1 MTTLTTTEHGLDLD
15 ESFAEPAAEDV
26 LQDTAEALRARGHTV
41 LVVDD
46 PAAAK
51 AAVLDLLPPDRNV
64 FTMSSVT
71 LQATGLEE
79 EINTSGRYDAIR
91 PRIYAM
97 DFPAQQD
104 DIRRLGAAADV
115 VIGSVH
121 AVTAD
126 GTMVTTS
133 STGSQ
138 LALYAFGAGHVV
150 HVVGAQKLVP
160 GPRHRH
166 APAAALQLAAGG
178 RALPRRARP
187 AQHHRQDPHHRAR
200 AHPGTQH
207 DRPAPRRRGL
217 LRRRT

>member
-1 MTTLTTTEHGLDLD
+1 MTTRVTTEHGLHLD

-51 AAVLDLLPPDRNV
+51 AAVLELLPPDRNV

-160 GPRHRH
+160 DLDTAMRRLRLYSWPLEDVRFRREHGRPSTIGKTLITEREVTPGRSNVV
-166 APAAALQLAAGG
+166 LVRTAAGY
-178 RALPRRARP
+178 
-187 AQHHRQDPHHRAR
+187 
-200 AHPGTQH
+200 
-207 DRPAPRRRGL
+207 
-217 LRRRT
+217 